1 MNMRLHPLYKNLLIL
16 AIVVGPIV
24 WLVLTEDGQR
34 RTDLVLLSLFGKA
47 EINLAVEHLTGDVTE
62 ADLRRL
68 YPKLPLA
75 CANQATPYGDRLCT
89 AEIGAFNQIPSRAL
103 AFYLEGE
110 RLRAVKV
117 DYRPHYH
124 ALLQRQ
130 LAERLGKLAIRSEQR
145 AGALAWKLEG
155 GLLLMP
161 AEEPN
166 TDGEAALMW
175 LSADAL
181 RSGAPA
187 GG

>member
-1 MNMRLHPLYKNLLIL
+1 MRLRLHPLYKNLLIL

-47 EINLAVEHLTGDVTE
+47 EVKLAIEHLTGEVTE

-68 YPKLPLA
+68 YPELPLA
-75 CANQATPYGDRLCT
+75 CAEQATPYGDRLCSV
-89 AEIGAFNQIPSRAL
+89 EIGAFNQIPSRAL
-103 AFYLEGE
+103 VLYLEGE

-117 DYRPHYH
+117 DYRPRYH
-124 ALLQRQ
+124 DLLQQQ
-130 LAERLGKLAIRSEQR
+130 LAGRLDKLGIRGEPR
-145 AGALAWKLEG
+145 DRALAWKVEG
-155 GLLLMP
+155 GVLLMP
-161 AEEPN
+161 ASEPK

-175 LSADAL
+175 VSADAL
-181 RSGAPA
+181 RGAAPA